1 MIEILA
7 NLHVLFTREDKPSF
21 ISISDSS
28 VSFAV
33 GSACGRV
40 FVRFSRENG
49 WTESD
54 DILEKAGWYTQE

>member
-1 MIEILA
+1 MIEILT
-7 NLHVLFTREDKPSF
+7 NLHVLYTREDKPSF

-33 GSACGRV
+33 GNARGRV

-54 DILEKAGWYTQE
+54 EILKNAGWYTQE